1 MSADKEMFNIHV
13 SVTLPANLGLP
24 KVSKIVLQ
32 SMSEDGLKWDVLQ
45 EIVLETDAAG
55 KTIEFK
61 VEKEMAVRVQGK
73 YAFRVLAMQ
82 PMWGEKEWWRQNY
95 VIEETSGTIQIDL
108 TETGKGDTSATL
120 TTALLSNFT
129 QLSSGDGR
137 NNSKFYCDDVVIADP
152 QAKVLVYE
160 KVPTIGECAR
170 KCTGECM
177 FLQYTPSTKT
187 CKNYTHTG
195 LNNALV
201 SKYFENTVSKP
212 STECWVRKVYM
223 TNASA
228 RTCNKLSGFQQTVR
242 GCAPGWTW
250 GDFKGCEDACR
261 NTANDKEQRAWTC
274 RYCGCMC
281 GN

>member
-1 MSADKEMFNIHV
+1 MSADKEMLNIHV

-137 NNSKFYCDDVVIADP
+137 NNSKFYCDDVRDGYCYRNSTP
-152 QAKVLVYE
+152 
-160 KVPTIGECAR
+160 CANAWD
-170 KCTGECM
+170 
-177 FLQYTPSTKT
+177 
-187 CKNYTHTG
+187 NY
-195 LNNALV
+195 
-201 SKYFENTVSKP
+201 
-212 STECWVRKVYM
+212 
-223 TNASA
+223 
-228 RTCNKLSGFQQTVR
+228 
-242 GCAPGWTW
+242 
-250 GDFKGCEDACR
+250 
-261 NTANDKEQRAWTC
+261 
-274 RYCGCMC
+274 
-281 GN
+281 